1 MANIELSAKGG
12 NFLWRNILS
21 HDPCHDWTPNGSAKR
36 LAKINS
42 SFAKFE
48 NIPEEDFMQGGGNK
62 IKRGKRSYVQFGG
75 NKKDIMKGGDPN
87 NLPSD
92 IETDHSDLVE
102 DSDMIGLYDEFD
114 NDESTFN
121 VIYDWYGKASNL
133 GVDNTVSSNAQY
145 ILNSYNSLLGMNNLE
160 IEDMNSSVYMN
171 TRGKERNR
179 RMCISQVQKIC
190 EYNDYNRID
199 FISYIPTPNTLMD
212 PQFDDSL
219 STNSTMYG
227 GRVLANKVST
237 QSPLSVFNQTT
248 SKPELDAHLNNKT
261 NILVNNELPKQ
272 SSTGNQIDEIKSIF
286 TYLKNRF
293 NSYTDFDE
301 DITEDIK
308 QKIVDYYNCFEH
320 SLLFYVKN
328 INSELPLFSVVNTYF
343 IKDSLFIFL
352 INQLLYDKDGIRV
365 NKIEPSD
372 ELFNE
377 IVKIRN
383 NDEKYITLKQN
394 DNSNVQS
401 GGARIG
407 TADLLRQINELGNV
421 DNFMNTINEIL
432 SPNLI
437 AKAIRDDIRNIM
449 TRVNNELFDQDDQV
463 NTEIQKNIDEKLFSY
478 DPNSLTWDDSGFL
491 VKKWFKENC
500 HYNIKNLQKK
510 IQETTGNTRAQNR
523 HLKTLYS
530 LIRDMYISVHSA
542 LQKQYKLSSKQ
553 VTFRSDSDSNSAS
566 PSPTAIKTTN
576 NFLAT
581 ITRGI
586 LMSSGPEYN
595 QMKQNN
601 RLTDGYEYLYET
613 EAEMLKNVVRNGRVE
628 NSLDSNLLKSFV
640 DCVKQQHPNNYIPCD
655 IGNVIPGLFETFTK
669 PGRPIKIINNAMTTK
684 NGHGSGSDKLVNIM
698 IEQEGFEIKCPK
710 TSILDSQGTFGS
722 CSGGSG
728 ARGYIRNSQEINITD
743 TNGLFEFNIGI
754 KESGKKTVME
764 YYSIYNAFTISDCVV
779 EAVIQNNLLNI
790 LSANNTF
797 KDILDELEKCWWENG
812 GVINWRLFE
821 YNPNNN
827 KLIKLIRIASRKM
840 MGDFGQELTAVAD
853 RGGFTSILD
862 WNNIL
867 LTNGDQPST
876 VRAGY
881 MLLNNFGGVNS
892 NTNPRTNSR
901 DTRDVANV
909 LFVTS
914 KQGHI
919 FTGRPSTSRMWGGKN
934 KKKKTLKKKEPRK
947 KSNSNKK
954 SKTKKID
961 YYINKIYGKNK

>member
-1 MANIELSAKGG
+1 MANIQLSAKGG

-21 HDPCHDWTPNGSAKR
+21 HDPCHDWTPNGASKR

-48 NIPEEDFMQGGGNK
+48 NIPEEDSMQGGGNK

-75 NKKDIMKGGDPN
+75 NKKIVMKGGNPN
-87 NLPSD
+87 NIPSD
-92 IETDHSDLVE
+92 IETDYNDLVE
-102 DSDMIGLYDEFD
+102 NSDMIGLYDEFD

-133 GVDNTVSSNAQY
+133 EVDNTVSSNAQY
-145 ILNSYNSLLGMNNLE
+145 ILNNFNSLLEMNNLE
-160 IEDMNSSVYMN
+160 IGDMEPSVYMN
-171 TRGKERNR
+171 TRGKQRNR
-179 RMCISQVQKIC
+179 RMCIAQVQKVC

-212 PQFDDSL
+212 PQFDDSIIH
-219 STNSTMYG
+219 G
-227 GRVLANKVST
+227 GRVLANKIST
-237 QSPLSVFNQTT
+237 QSPLSVFNQT
-248 SKPELDAHLNNKT
+248 KPNVKSEFDINLNNKT

-293 NSYTDFDE
+293 NNYTDFDE

-308 QKIVDYYNCFEH
+308 QKMMDYYNCFEQ
-320 SLLFYVKN
+320 SLVYYIKN
-328 INSELPLFSVVNTYF
+328 INSNLPLFSVVNTYF
-343 IKDSLFIFL
+343 IKDSLFVFL

-372 ELFNE
+372 EFFNE
-377 IVKIRN
+377 IVKIRK
-383 NDEKYITLKQN
+383 NDEKYITFKQN
-394 DNSNVQS
+394 SNSNVQS
-401 GGARIG
+401 GGARVG

-421 DNFMNTINEIL
+421 DNFMNTINKPIGPELYNNIKD
-432 SPNLI
+432 NI
-437 AKAIRDDIRNIM
+437 NNIM
-449 TRVNNELFDQDDQV
+449 TSVNNELFGQDNQI
-463 NTEIQKNIDEKLFSY
+463 NIEIQTNIYEKLF
-478 DPNSLTWDDSGFL
+478 NAENGFFI
-491 VKKWFKENC
+491 KKWRKENC
-500 HYNIKNLQKK
+500 VYKITNLQNK
-510 IQETTGNTRAQNR
+510 IQETTGNSRSQNR
-523 HLKTLYS
+523 HIKTLDS
-530 LIRDMYISVHSA
+530 LIRDLYISVHSA

-553 VTFRSDSDSNSAS
+553 VTFRSDSDSNSS
-566 PSPTAIKTTN
+566 TPSPTAIKTTN

-581 ITRGI
+581 LTRGI
-586 LMSSGPEYN
+586 LMSSGLQYN

-601 RLTDGYEYLYET
+601 RLADGYEYLYET
-613 EAEMLKNVVRNGRVE
+613 EAEMLKNVVKNGKVE
-628 NSLDSNLLKSFV
+628 SNLDNNLLESFV
-640 DCVKQQHPNNYIPCD
+640 ECVKQQHPKNYIPCN
-655 IGNVIPGLFETFTK
+655 ITNVIPGLIETFYNTK
-669 PGRPIKIINNAMTTK
+669 TKVPIKIINNAMITK
-684 NGHGSGSDKLVNIM
+684 NGHGPGSDKLVNIM
-698 IEQEGFEIKCPK
+698 IDHNGFEIKCPK

-722 CSGGSG
+722 CSGGSSSK
-728 ARGYIRNSQEINITD
+728 GYIRNNQEINITD
-743 TNGLFEFNIGI
+743 VEGLFEFNIGI
-754 KESGKKTVME
+754 TQSGNKTVME
-764 YYSIYNAFTISDCVV
+764 YYSIYNTFTISDCVV

-797 KDILDELEKCWWENG
+797 KDIINELEKCWWENRG
-812 GVINWRLFE
+812 IIDWRLFE

-840 MGDFGQELTAVAD
+840 MGDFGQELTAITD
-853 RGGFTSILD
+853 NGGFTTKLD

-881 MLLNNFGGVNS
+881 MLLNNNGGVNS
-892 NTNPRTNSR
+892 KPSARTA
-901 DTRDVANV
+901 DYTTRDVANV

-919 FTGRPSTSRMWGGKN
+919 FTGRPSSSIMRGGKNN
-934 KKKKTLKKKEPRK
+934 KKKKTLKKKQQK
-947 KSNSNKK
+947 KKLNTKSNKK

-961 YYINKIYGKNK
+961 YYINHIYNKK

>member
-1 MANIELSAKGG
+1 MANIKLSGKGG
-12 NFLWRNILS
+12 NFIWRNILS
-21 HDPCHDWTPNGSAKR
+21 HDPCHDWTPNGASKR

-48 NIPEEDFMQGGGNK
+48 NIPEEDSMGGGSSK
-62 IKRGKRSYVQFGG
+62 IKRGKMSYIQFGG
-75 NKKDIMKGGDPN
+75 NKKNIMKGGNPT
-87 NLPSD
+87 NLPID

-102 DSDMIGLYDEFD
+102 NSDMIGLYDEFD

-133 GVDNTVSSNAQY
+133 EVDNTASPNAQC
-145 ILNSYNSLLGMNNLE
+145 ILNSYKSLLEMNNLE
-160 IEDMNSSVYMN
+160 IEDMKSSVYMN

-179 RMCISQVQKIC
+179 RICIAQVQKVC
-190 EYNDYNRID
+190 EYIDYNRID
-199 FISYIPTPNTLMD
+199 FISYIPTPNTLID
-212 PQFDDSL
+212 LRFNDS
-219 STNSTMYG
+219 TIHG
-227 GRVLANKVST
+227 GNVLPIGQ
-237 QSPLSVFNQTT
+237 QSSLGVFNKIPSTYD
-248 SKPELDAHLNNKT
+248 LDINKT
-261 NILVNNELPKQ
+261 NIPVINKISKQ
-272 SSTGNQIDEIKSIF
+272 SSTGNKIDEIKSIF

-308 QKIVDYYNCFEH
+308 QKMMDYYNCFEH

-352 INQLLYDKDGIRV
+352 INQLLYKKDGIRV

-372 ELFNE
+372 DLFKE
-377 IVKIRN
+377 IVKMRN
-383 NDEKYITLKQN
+383 DKELYIILKQN

-407 TADLLRQINELGNV
+407 TADLLRQINEFGNV
-421 DNFMNTINEIL
+421 DIFMNTIN
-432 SPNLI
+432 NRLI
-437 AKAIRDDIRNIM
+437 GPDLYNNIKDNINSIM
-449 TRVNNELFDQDDQV
+449 TGVNDGLFDTDNQV
-463 NTEIQKNIDEKLFSY
+463 NIGIQTNIYEKLF
-478 DPNSLTWDDSGFL
+478 NAKNGFL
-491 VKKWFKENC
+491 IKKWNKENC
-500 HYNIKNLQKK
+500 YHKITNLQNK

-523 HLKTLYS
+523 HIKTLDS
-530 LIRDMYISVHSA
+530 LIRDLYISVHSA

-581 ITRGI
+581 ITKGI
-586 LMSSGPEYN
+586 IMSSGAEYN
-595 QMKQNN
+595 EMKQYN
-601 RLTDGYEYLYET
+601 RLNDGYEDLYET
-613 EAEMLKNVVRNGRVE
+613 EAEMLKNVVKKGKVE
-628 NSLDSNLLKSFV
+628 SNLDSNLLKSFTK
-640 DCVKQQHPNNYIPCD
+640 CVKQRHPNNYIPCN
-655 IGNVIPGLFETFTK
+655 IGNVIPELIKTFTK
-669 PGRPIKIINNAMTTK
+669 TGRPIKIINNAMTTK
-684 NGHGSGSDKLVNIM
+684 NGHGPGSDKLVNIM
-698 IEQEGFEIKCPK
+698 IEQEEGFEIKCPK

-728 ARGYIRNSQEINITD
+728 AKGYISNNQEITITD
-743 TNGLFEFNIGI
+743 EKDLFEFNIGI
-754 KESGKKTVME
+754 KQSGKKTVME
-764 YYSIYNAFTISDCVV
+764 YYSIYGAFTISDCVV
-779 EAVIQNNLLNI
+779 EAVIQNNLLNV

-797 KDILDELEKCWWENG
+797 KDILNELEKCWWENG

-840 MGDFGQELTAVAD
+840 MGDFGQELTSVAD
-853 RGGFTSILD
+853 KGGLSSILD

-881 MLLNNFGGVNS
+881 MLLNNLGGVNS
-892 NTNPRTNSR
+892 NIDPRTNSLE
-901 DTRDVANV
+901 TRDVANV

-919 FTGRPSTSRMWGGKN
+919 FTGRPSSSRMWGGKNN
-934 KKKKTLKKKEPRK
+934 KKKKTLKKK
-947 KSNSNKK
+947 KSNKKTKSNKK
-954 SKTKKID
+954 SKTNKKTKPNKKSNKKTKSNKIEF
-961 YYINKIYGKNK
+961 YINHIYGKK

>member
-48 NIPEEDFMQGGGNK
+48 NIPEEDSTQVGGNK
-62 IKRGKRSYVQFGG
+62 KKRGKRSYVQFGG
-75 NKKDIMKGGDPN
+75 NKKNIMKGGDPT
-87 NLPSD
+87 NLPSN
-92 IETDHSDLVE
+92 IETDYSDLVE
-102 DSDMIGLYDEFD
+102 NSDMIGLYDEFD

-133 GVDNTVSSNAQY
+133 EVDNTVSSNAQY

-179 RMCISQVQKIC
+179 RICISQVQKVC

-237 QSPLSVFNQTT
+237 QSPLSVFDQTT

-272 SSTGNQIDEIKSIF
+272 SSTGNKIDEIKSIF

-293 NSYTDFDE
+293 NNYTDFDE

-401 GGARIG
+401 GGAKIG

-463 NTEIQKNIDEKLFSY
+463 NTSIQTNIDVKLFSF
-478 DPNSLTWDDSGFL
+478 DNGFL
-491 VKKWFKENC
+491 AKKWIKENC
-500 HYNIKNLQKK
+500 FYNIINLQKK

-523 HLKTLYS
+523 HIKTLDS
-530 LIRDMYISVHSA
+530 LIRDLYISVHSA

-595 QMKQNN
+595 QMKQVE
-601 RLTDGYEYLYET
+601 RLKDGYEYLYET
-613 EAEMLKNVVRNGRVE
+613 EAEMLKNVVKNGRVE
-628 NSLDSNLLKSFV
+628 NSLDSKLLESFV
-640 DCVKQQHPNNYIPCD
+640 KCVKQKHPNNYIPCK
-655 IGNVIPGLFETFTK
+655 IENVIQGLFETFTK

-728 ARGYIRNSQEINITD
+728 AIGYISNNQEITITD
-743 TNGLFEFNIGI
+743 EKDLFEFNIGI
-754 KESGKKTVME
+754 KQTGKKTVME
-764 YYSIYNAFTISDCVV
+764 YYSIYDAFTISDCVV

-797 KDILDELEKCWWENG
+797 KDILNELEKCWWENG

-853 RGGFTSILD
+853 KGGFTSILD

-881 MLLNNFGGVNS
+881 MLLNNLGGVNS
-892 NTNPRTNSR
+892 NTNPRTNTR
-901 DTRDVANV
+901 ETRDVANV

-919 FTGRPSTSRMWGGKN
+919 FTGRPSSSRMGGGKN
-934 KKKKTLKKKEPRK
+934 KKKKTLKKKKPRK
-947 KSNSNKK
+947 KSNLNKK